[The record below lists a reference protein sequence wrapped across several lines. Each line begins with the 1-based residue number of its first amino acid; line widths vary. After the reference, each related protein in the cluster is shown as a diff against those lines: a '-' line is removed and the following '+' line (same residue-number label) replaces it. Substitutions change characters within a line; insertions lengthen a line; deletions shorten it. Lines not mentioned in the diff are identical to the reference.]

1 MLSQKN
7 LQDLR
12 RRVRSFAGLAKSEIG
27 ALQNINPSNVVEARH
42 HIHSVNLLTGLVAS
56 AEQIGEFLDYILGD
70 ASRDATDRIE
80 RMFEAFHLANA
91 MHGQY
96 GTFIVRFL
104 GGKVTNED
112 RQWAQDRIAFSEILK
127 PLVAGGQSK
136 PRPTVN
142 TVLSQSTFSGRRSDA
157 PKSKLLGKVDEA
169 NELLGKVERL
179 LGLQSGSLV
188 GKLAAGP
195 GTAAQ
200 PARPATKPY
209 VVNANEIAET
219 VVDAV
224 GDDEVAAEQMI
235 RSMIESDPKLTAA
248 LERGDAI
255 LFTGF

>member
-1 MLSQKN
+1 MLSQKS

-42 HIHSVNLLTGLVAS
+42 HNHSVNLLTGLVAS

-70 ASRDATDRIE
+70 ASREATDRIE

-91 MHGQY
+91 MQGQH
-96 GTFIVRFL
+96 GTFLVRFL

-112 RQWAQDRIAFSEILK
+112 RQWAKDRIAFSEILK
-127 PLVAGGQSK
+127 PLVAGGQNK

-142 TVLSQSTFSGRRSDA
+142 TVLSQSTFSESRFDA
-157 PKSKLLGKVDEA
+157 PKSKLIGKVEEA

-195 GTAAQ
+195 GRAEQTTKSST
-200 PARPATKPY
+200 RPY
-209 VVNANEIAET
+209 SVNAGEIAET
-219 VVDAV
+219 VADTV

-235 RSMIESDPKLTAA
+235 RSMIDSNPELTAA

>member
-27 ALQNINPSNVVEARH
+27 TLQKIKPLNVSESRH
-42 HIHSVNLLTGLVAS
+42 HNHSVGLLTNLVAS
-56 AEQIGEFLDYILGD
+56 AEQIAEFLDYILGD

-91 MHGQY
+91 MHGQH

-104 GGKVTNED
+104 GGKATNED

-127 PLVAGGQSK
+127 PLVAGGQNK
-136 PRPTVN
+136 PRPTVS
-142 TVLSQSTFSGRRSDA
+142 TVLAQSTFSGRRTDVRN
-157 PKSKLLGKVDEA
+157 SKLIGKVEEA

-188 GKLAAGP
+188 GKLAAGT
-195 GTAAQ
+195 GRAEQTTKSST
-200 PARPATKPY
+200 RPY
-209 VVNANEIAET
+209 IVNAGEIAET

-235 RSMIESDPKLTAA
+235 RNMIESNSELTAA